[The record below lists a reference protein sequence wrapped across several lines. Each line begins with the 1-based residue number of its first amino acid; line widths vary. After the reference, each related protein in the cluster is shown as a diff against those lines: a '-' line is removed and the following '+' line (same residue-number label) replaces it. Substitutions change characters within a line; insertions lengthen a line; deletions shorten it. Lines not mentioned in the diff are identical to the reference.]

1 MANLENHHNA
11 DVFGGAIDC
20 PPQHKRFDL
29 EISHSARV
37 KPHCGPGGGGVDEF
51 SIEEKKL
58 FQHKKGNQ
66 KLFQQKT
73 VESVRVRAHLIFN
86 LFKAPLILNNTFNP

>member
-37 KPHCGPGGGGVDEF
+37 KPHCGPGGGGWTN
-51 SIEEKKL
+51 SQSKKKNC
-58 FQHKKGNQ
+58 FNTKKVTKNC
-66 KLFQQKT
+66 
-73 VESVRVRAHLIFN
+73 FN
-86 LFKAPLILNNTFNP
+86 KKR